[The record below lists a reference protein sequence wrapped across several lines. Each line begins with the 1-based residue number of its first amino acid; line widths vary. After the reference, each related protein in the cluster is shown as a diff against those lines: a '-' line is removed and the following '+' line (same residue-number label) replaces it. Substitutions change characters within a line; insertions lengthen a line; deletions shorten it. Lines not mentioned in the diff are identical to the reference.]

1 MNKELAIIKNN
12 NEEATKEIRRL
23 LNNNNLDVDLT
34 KYNAEVNFN
43 NEEILRTD
51 KDRDGNITSS
61 FRVYSM
67 RVDSNTS
74 DDIINNYAD
83 FLELSSIMMTSISC
97 NDCDKMV
104 LSVSDIYSAASCT
117 GITTETSALED
128 LSDIWS
134 PPEWHVTVILVNN
147 ILQKKFDGKE
157 TISGN

>member
-1 MNKELAIIKNN
+1 MNKQLKKELAIIKSN

-83 FLELSSIMMTSISC
+83 FLELSSIMMR
-97 NDCDKMV
+97 
-104 LSVSDIYSAASCT
+104 
-117 GITTETSALED
+117 
-128 LSDIWS
+128 
-134 PPEWHVTVILVNN
+134 
-147 ILQKKFDGKE
+147 KE
-157 TISGN
+157 TREKINAVGFLDTRPRLSLSAVIRANLFLL

>member
-1 MNKELAIIKNN
+1 MNKQLKKELAIIKSN

-51 KDRDGNITSS
+51 KDRDGKITSS

-67 RVDSNTS
+67 RVDTDTS

-83 FLELSSIMMTSISC
+83 FLELSSRMMR
-97 NDCDKMV
+97 
-104 LSVSDIYSAASCT
+104 
-117 GITTETSALED
+117 
-128 LSDIWS
+128 
-134 PPEWHVTVILVNN
+134 
-147 ILQKKFDGKE
+147 KE
-157 TISGN
+157 TREKINDLLGYYIIKTKTEIDNLKVS